1 MIGLDCTHLRCPE
14 FTVPV
19 MRLIKANAESEK
31 EIMIK
36 THETRAPNRVKHLC
50 LSFGWQF
57 IAAAQKG
64 DMIYIKLK
72 C

>member
-1 MIGLDCTHLRCPE
+1 M
-14 FTVPV
+14 
-19 MRLIKANAESEK
+19 MMLIKANAESEK